1 MKNNGSSASRVDRQ
15 SIRRLEGAFV
25 TQQQPTVFDL
35 PKVLAVGLVSP
46 AAAALTSRFGIAG
59 TLLGLVL
66 SAVLITAGVDLLKVY
81 LARVPGAVTTIPGG
95 FRKKSSLRNLLERMK
110 RPFSKL
116 ASLPRPRRR
125 SLMVGSLVTA
135 GISCLVGLV
144 LITLLEV
151 GVGKNLSCWVWD
163 NCSTESS
170 PSPSSSDGSTDT
182 QASTLPT
189 ILGGVQ
195 SVTSSTPQVA
205 PSNPPPQQQQPGS
218 PPSPLTPVAPSQA
231 PPGVPEAETHKK
243 PSPSAQS
250 GQWQGSSEVIE
261 VIEEDQQQ
269 APSSS
274 VPADQQQSP
283 VDQQESSA
291 DQQQSPVDQQESLVD
306 QQE

>member
-1 MKNNGSSASRVDRQ
+1 MENNGSSDSRVDWY
-15 SIRRLEGAFV
+15 STRRLERSFV

-35 PKVLAVGLVSP
+35 PKVLAVGVVSP
-46 AAAALTSRFGIAG
+46 AAAALTSRFGVAG
-59 TLLGLVL
+59 TMLGLVL

-125 SLMVGSLVTA
+125 SLIVGSLVTA

-144 LITLLEV
+144 LITVLEV

-170 PSPSSSDGSTDT
+170 STSPSDGSTNT
-182 QASTLPT
+182 QPSTAPT

-195 SVTSSTPQVA
+195 SVTSSAPQVA
-205 PSNPPPQQQQPGS
+205 PSNPPPQQQQQPGS
-218 PPSPLTPVAPSQA
+218 PPSPVSPGAPSQA
-231 PPGVPEAETHKK
+231 PPSVPGSETLN

-250 GQWQGSSEVIE
+250 DDGQGPSEVME
-261 VIEEDQQQ
+261 KDQQQ
-269 APSSS
+269 APYSS
-274 VPADQQQSP
+274 VPTDQQQSPADQQQ
-283 VDQQESSA
+283 
-291 DQQQSPVDQQESLVD
+291 
-306 QQE
+306 